1 MWHIIKYRLYNSNK
15 KRKLDSAILQ
25 VSSNFLSLPLLT
37 PYQSVVFHVHIGKRF
52 QFRNEL
58 LDFFL
63 GRLWQYNSPARVSS
77 YVHQLGAA
85 SSDKR
90 HHFFMVKLH
99 QRFCRY
105 HCGASKP
112 CYLFHSFHPFLNSW
126 SFVHYLRIETV
137 GLNGRAEYHTFHNRM
152 VDELQKSLGVLGLQ
166 QVSVGQ

>member
-25 VSSNFLSLPLLT
+25 VSSNFLSLPLLA

-99 QRFCRY
+99 QRFAVTIVGRPSLAISSIASTRSSIL
-105 HCGASKP
+105 GA
-112 CYLFHSFHPFLNSW
+112 LFIIS
-126 SFVHYLRIETV
+126 
-137 GLNGRAEYHTFHNRM
+137 G
-152 VDELQKSLGVLGLQ
+152 
-166 QVSVGQ
+166 

>member
-25 VSSNFLSLPLLT
+25 VSSNFLSLPLLA

-90 HHFFMVKLH
+90 HH
-99 QRFCRY
+99 
-105 HCGASKP
+105 S
-112 CYLFHSFHPFLNSW
+112 SW
-126 SFVHYLRIETV
+126 SNCIKGSAVTIV
-137 GLNGRAEYHTFHNRM
+137 GRP
-152 VDELQKSLGVLGLQ
+152 SLAISSIASTRSSILGALFII
-166 QVSVGQ
+166 SG

>member
-15 KRKLDSAILQ
+15 KRKLDFAILQ
-25 VSSNFLSLPLLT
+25 VSSNFLSLPLLA

-90 HHFFMVKLH
+90 HH
-99 QRFCRY
+99 
-105 HCGASKP
+105 S
-112 CYLFHSFHPFLNSW
+112 SW
-126 SFVHYLRIETV
+126 SNCIKGSAVTIV
-137 GLNGRAEYHTFHNRM
+137 GRP
-152 VDELQKSLGVLGLQ
+152 SLAISSIASTRSSILGALFII
-166 QVSVGQ
+166 SG

>member
-1 MWHIIKYRLYNSNK
+1 MWHIIKYSLYNSNK

-25 VSSNFLSLPLLT
+25 VSSNFLSLPLLA

-63 GRLWQYNSPARVSS
+63 GRLWQLDPPFALLSDI
-77 YVHQLGAA
+77 HQLGAA

-126 SFVHYLRIETV
+126 SYFLDC
-137 GLNGRAEYHTFHNRM
+137 NR
-152 VDELQKSLGVLGLQ
+152 
-166 QVSVGQ
+166 

>member
-1 MWHIIKYRLYNSNK
+1 MWNIIKYRLYNSNK

-25 VSSNFLSLPLLT
+25 VSSNFLSLPLLA
-37 PYQSVVFHVHIGKRF
+37 PFQCVVFHVHLGKRFQRF

-112 CYLFHSFHPFLNSW
+112 CYLFHSFHPFINSW
-126 SFVHYLRIETV
+126 SFVHYLRIERLVSMVVQNTTRSII
-137 GLNGRAEYHTFHNRM
+137 GWLMNSKNLLGFLDCNR
-152 VDELQKSLGVLGLQ
+152 
-166 QVSVGQ
+166 

>member
-1 MWHIIKYRLYNSNK
+1 M
-15 KRKLDSAILQ
+15 Q
-25 VSSNFLSLPLLT
+25 VSSNFLSLPLLA

-105 HCGASKP
+105 HCGVIFTVFFLWFPSGLVLYYIVSNLVTIIQQQLIYRGLEKRG
-112 CYLFHSFHPFLNSW
+112 LHS
-126 SFVHYLRIETV
+126 REKK
-137 GLNGRAEYHTFHNRM
+137 
-152 VDELQKSLGVLGLQ
+152 KS
-166 QVSVGQ
+166 

>member
-63 GRLWQYNSPARVSS
+63 GRLWQYNSPAGVSS

-90 HHFFMVKLH
+90 HHSSRSNCIKGSAVTIVERPSLAISSIAST
-99 QRFCRY
+99 RSSIL
-105 HCGASKP
+105 GA
-112 CYLFHSFHPFLNSW
+112 LFIIS
-126 SFVHYLRIETV
+126 R
-137 GLNGRAEYHTFHNRM
+137 
-152 VDELQKSLGVLGLQ
+152 
-166 QVSVGQ
+166 